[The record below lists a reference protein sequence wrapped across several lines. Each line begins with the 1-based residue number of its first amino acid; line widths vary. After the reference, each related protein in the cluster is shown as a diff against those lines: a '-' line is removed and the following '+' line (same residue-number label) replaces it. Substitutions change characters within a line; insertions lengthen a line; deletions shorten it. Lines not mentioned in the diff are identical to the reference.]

1 MLLGRQLLKQG
12 PMAKAHDPQF
22 SKLVKKL
29 INTQRP
35 QVLKS
40 LLETL
45 NPVEIS
51 NILLQ
56 LKLRHQLAVLEM
68 LDRETA
74 SEVLTNLQDSS
85 SVLESIVE
93 EMSPEQ
99 LSGFIGEMP
108 GDDAADFVS
117 MMEEDQADA
126 ILETL
131 PPKERDTLT
140 QLLQYDEE
148 SAGGLM
154 TPFVVSIL
162 KDQTVGQAIRE
173 IQAYVKKQPQFQL
186 FYTAYVVDEYR
197 HLIGTVSVTEL
208 LLADKRTLIQNL
220 MNPEVVAVDQDLDQ
234 EEVLRLAKEYDLVVV
249 PVIDKHL
256 RLIGRVTI
264 DDLVDVMAEEYHED
278 IGHFAGTGDE
288 EVSETSIIKTSRDRL
303 PWLLIGLIGG
313 FISALVMSTYENALI
328 NLPEVA
334 FFIPLVAALG
344 GSIGIQSSSIVVRGL
359 ATGAIQTSDLIVR
372 LSKELRVGFLNG
384 FICSMVLVG
393 MTWYLSQNLSMALT
407 SGTALL
413 FVVCFAAFVGSTIPI
428 LMKRMNI
435 DPALATG
442 PFITTSNDIIGIA
455 IYLAITFNFDMLS
468 LIQ

>member
-1 MLLGRQLLKQG
+1 
-12 PMAKAHDPQF
+12 MAKAHDPQF

-288 EVSETSIIKTSRDRL
+288 EVSETSIIKTSGDRL

-407 SGTALL
+407 SGIALL
-413 FVVCFAAFVGSTIPI
+413 LVVCFAAFVGSTIPI

>member
-1 MLLGRQLLKQG
+1 
-12 PMAKAHDPQF
+12 MAKAHDPQF
-22 SKLVKKL
+22 SKLVKKF

-264 DDLVDVMAEEYHED
+264 DDLVDVMEEEYHED

-413 FVVCFAAFVGSTIPI
+413 LVVCFAAFVGCTILI

>member
-51 NILLQ
+51 NILIQ

-85 SVLESIVE
+85 SVLESSVE

-313 FISALVMSTYENALI
+313 FISARVMSTYENALI

-372 LSKELRVGFLNG
+372 LSKELRVGFLTG

-407 SGTALL
+407 SGTAHQL
-413 FVVCFAAFVGSTIPI
+413 VVCFAAFVGSTIPI

-455 IYLAITFNFDMLS
+455 IYLAITFNYDMLS

>member
-1 MLLGRQLLKQG
+1 
-12 PMAKAHDPQF
+12 
-22 SKLVKKL
+22 
-29 INTQRP
+29 
-35 QVLKS
+35 
-40 LLETL
+40 
-45 NPVEIS
+45 
-51 NILLQ
+51 
-56 LKLRHQLAVLEM
+56 
-68 LDRETA
+68 
-74 SEVLTNLQDSS
+74 
-85 SVLESIVE
+85 
-93 EMSPEQ
+93 
-99 LSGFIGEMP
+99 
-108 GDDAADFVS
+108 
-117 MMEEDQADA
+117 
-126 ILETL
+126 
-131 PPKERDTLT
+131 
-140 QLLQYDEE
+140 
-148 SAGGLM
+148 
-154 TPFVVSIL
+154 
-162 KDQTVGQAIRE
+162 
-173 IQAYVKKQPQFQL
+173 
-186 FYTAYVVDEYR
+186 
-197 HLIGTVSVTEL
+197 
-208 LLADKRTLIQNL
+208 

-413 FVVCFAAFVGSTIPI
+413 LVVCFAAFVGSTIPI

-455 IYLAITFNFDMLS
+455 IYLALTFNFDMLS
-468 LIQ
+468 VIQ

>member
-1 MLLGRQLLKQG
+1 
-12 PMAKAHDPQF
+12 MAKAHDPQF

-264 DDLVDVMAEEYHED
+264 DDLVDVMEEEYHED

-313 FISALVMSTYENALI
+313 FISALVMSTYENSLI

-344 GSIGIQSSSIVVRGL
+344 GSIGIQSSSIVVRGWPPE
-359 ATGAIQTSDLIVR
+359 QSR
-372 LSKELRVGFLNG
+372 H
-384 FICSMVLVG
+384 
-393 MTWYLSQNLSMALT
+393 
-407 SGTALL
+407 
-413 FVVCFAAFVGSTIPI
+413 PI
-428 LMKRMNI
+428 
-435 DPALATG
+435 
-442 PFITTSNDIIGIA
+442 
-455 IYLAITFNFDMLS
+455 
-468 LIQ
+468 

>member
-1 MLLGRQLLKQG
+1 
-12 PMAKAHDPQF
+12 MAKAHDPQF

-407 SGTALL
+407 NGTALQL
-413 FVVCFAAFVGSTIPI
+413 VVCFAAFVGSTIPI

-455 IYLAITFNFDMLS
+455 IYLAITFNFDMFS

>member
-1 MLLGRQLLKQG
+1 
-12 PMAKAHDPQF
+12 MAKAHDPQF

-264 DDLVDVMAEEYHED
+264 DDLVDVMEEEYHED

-313 FISALVMSTYENALI
+313 FISALVMSTYENSLI

-334 FFIPLVAALG
+334 FFITLVAALG

-393 MTWYLSQNLSMALT
+393 MTWYLSQNLSMAPT

-413 FVVCFAAFVGSTIPI
+413 LVVCFADFVGSTIPI

-435 DPALATG
+435 DPALDTG
-442 PFITTSNDIIGIA
+442 PFITTSNDSI
-455 IYLAITFNFDMLS
+455 
-468 LIQ
+468 

>member
-1 MLLGRQLLKQG
+1 
-12 PMAKAHDPQF
+12 
-22 SKLVKKL
+22 
-29 INTQRP
+29 
-35 QVLKS
+35 
-40 LLETL
+40 
-45 NPVEIS
+45 
-51 NILLQ
+51 
-56 LKLRHQLAVLEM
+56 
-68 LDRETA
+68 
-74 SEVLTNLQDSS
+74 
-85 SVLESIVE
+85 
-93 EMSPEQ
+93 
-99 LSGFIGEMP
+99 
-108 GDDAADFVS
+108 
-117 MMEEDQADA
+117 
-126 ILETL
+126 
-131 PPKERDTLT
+131 
-140 QLLQYDEE
+140 
-148 SAGGLM
+148 M

-334 FFIPLVAALG
+334 FFIPLVAALVEA
-344 GSIGIQSSSIVVRGL
+344 SASSPHQLSLGL

-413 FVVCFAAFVGSTIPI
+413 LVVCFAAFVGSTIPI

>member
-1 MLLGRQLLKQG
+1 
-12 PMAKAHDPQF
+12 MAKAHDPQF

-393 MTWYLSQNLSMALT
+393 MTWYLSQNLSMALN
-407 SGTALL
+407 SGIALL
-413 FVVCFAAFVGSTIPI
+413 LVVCFAAFVGSTIPI

>member
-1 MLLGRQLLKQG
+1 
-12 PMAKAHDPQF
+12 MAKAHDPQF

-56 LKLRHQLAVLEM
+56 LKLRHQLVVLEM

-148 SAGGLM
+148 SAG
-154 TPFVVSIL
+154 V
-162 KDQTVGQAIRE
+162 
-173 IQAYVKKQPQFQL
+173 
-186 FYTAYVVDEYR
+186 
-197 HLIGTVSVTEL
+197 
-208 LLADKRTLIQNL
+208 
-220 MNPEVVAVDQDLDQ
+220 
-234 EEVLRLAKEYDLVVV
+234 
-249 PVIDKHL
+249 
-256 RLIGRVTI
+256 
-264 DDLVDVMAEEYHED
+264 
-278 IGHFAGTGDE
+278 
-288 EVSETSIIKTSRDRL
+288 
-303 PWLLIGLIGG
+303 
-313 FISALVMSTYENALI
+313 
-328 NLPEVA
+328 
-334 FFIPLVAALG
+334 
-344 GSIGIQSSSIVVRGL
+344 
-359 ATGAIQTSDLIVR
+359 
-372 LSKELRVGFLNG
+372 
-384 FICSMVLVG
+384 
-393 MTWYLSQNLSMALT
+393 
-407 SGTALL
+407 
-413 FVVCFAAFVGSTIPI
+413 
-428 LMKRMNI
+428 
-435 DPALATG
+435 
-442 PFITTSNDIIGIA
+442 
-455 IYLAITFNFDMLS
+455 
-468 LIQ
+468 

>member
-1 MLLGRQLLKQG
+1 
-12 PMAKAHDPQF
+12 MAKAHDPQF

-413 FVVCFAAFVGSTIPI
+413 LFVCFAAFVGSTIPI

>member
-1 MLLGRQLLKQG
+1 
-12 PMAKAHDPQF
+12 MAKAHDPQF

-56 LKLRHQLAVLEM
+56 LKLGHQLAVLEM

-140 QLLQYDEE
+140 QILQYDEE

-154 TPFVVSIL
+154 P
-162 KDQTVGQAIRE
+162 
-173 IQAYVKKQPQFQL
+173 P
-186 FYTAYVVDEYR
+186 
-197 HLIGTVSVTEL
+197 
-208 LLADKRTLIQNL
+208 
-220 MNPEVVAVDQDLDQ
+220 
-234 EEVLRLAKEYDLVVV
+234 VL
-249 PVIDKHL
+249 
-256 RLIGRVTI
+256 
-264 DDLVDVMAEEYHED
+264 
-278 IGHFAGTGDE
+278 
-288 EVSETSIIKTSRDRL
+288 
-303 PWLLIGLIGG
+303 
-313 FISALVMSTYENALI
+313 
-328 NLPEVA
+328 
-334 FFIPLVAALG
+334 
-344 GSIGIQSSSIVVRGL
+344 
-359 ATGAIQTSDLIVR
+359 
-372 LSKELRVGFLNG
+372 
-384 FICSMVLVG
+384 
-393 MTWYLSQNLSMALT
+393 
-407 SGTALL
+407 
-413 FVVCFAAFVGSTIPI
+413 
-428 LMKRMNI
+428 
-435 DPALATG
+435 
-442 PFITTSNDIIGIA
+442 
-455 IYLAITFNFDMLS
+455 
-468 LIQ
+468 

>member
-1 MLLGRQLLKQG
+1 
-12 PMAKAHDPQF
+12 
-22 SKLVKKL
+22 
-29 INTQRP
+29 
-35 QVLKS
+35 
-40 LLETL
+40 
-45 NPVEIS
+45 
-51 NILLQ
+51 
-56 LKLRHQLAVLEM
+56 
-68 LDRETA
+68 
-74 SEVLTNLQDSS
+74 
-85 SVLESIVE
+85 
-93 EMSPEQ
+93 
-99 LSGFIGEMP
+99 MP

-117 MMEEDQADA
+117 KMEEEQADA
-126 ILETL
+126 LLETL
-131 PPKERDTLT
+131 PEKERDTLT

-162 KDQTVGQAIRE
+162 KDQTVGQATRE
-173 IQAYVKKQPQFQL
+173 IQTYVKKQPQFQL

-208 LLADKRTLIQNL
+208 LLADKRTLIQNM

-256 RLIGRVTI
+256 RLIGRITI
-264 DDLVDVMAEEYHED
+264 DDLVDVMEEEHHED

-288 EVSETSIIKTSRDRL
+288 EVSETSVIKTSRDRL

-313 FISALVMSTYENALI
+313 FASALLMSTYENSLI

-359 ATGAIQTSDLIVR
+359 ATGAIQTTDLIVR

-384 FICSMVLVG
+384 MVCSIVLVG

-413 FVVCFAAFVGSTIPI
+413 LVVCFAALVGSTIPI

-442 PFITTSNDIIGIA
+442 PFITTANDIIGIA
-455 IYLAITFNFDMLS
+455 IYLGITFNFDMLS
-468 LIQ
+468 LIH

>member
-1 MLLGRQLLKQG
+1 
-12 PMAKAHDPQF
+12 MAKAHDPQF

-234 EEVLRLAKEYDLVVV
+234 EEVLRLSKEYDLVVV

-264 DDLVDVMAEEYHED
+264 DDLVDVMEEEYHED

-313 FISALVMSTYENALI
+313 FISALVMSTYENSLI

-413 FVVCFAAFVGSTIPI
+413 LVVCFSAFVGSTIPI

>member
-1 MLLGRQLLKQG
+1 
-12 PMAKAHDPQF
+12 MAKAHDPQF

-108 GDDAADFVS
+108 RDDAADFVS
-117 MMEEDQADA
+117 KMEEDQADA

-384 FICSMVLVG
+384 FICSMVLIG

-407 SGTALL
+407 SGIALL
-413 FVVCFAAFVGSTIPI
+413 LVVCFAAFVGSTIPI

>member
-1 MLLGRQLLKQG
+1 
-12 PMAKAHDPQF
+12 MAKAHDPQF

-413 FVVCFAAFVGSTIPI
+413 LVVCFAAFVRSTIPI

>member
-264 DDLVDVMAEEYHED
+264 DDLVDVMEEEYHED

-313 FISALVMSTYENALI
+313 FISALVMSTYENSLI

-407 SGTALL
+407 SGIALL
-413 FVVCFAAFVGSTIPI
+413 LVVCFAAFVGSTIPI

>member
-1 MLLGRQLLKQG
+1 
-12 PMAKAHDPQF
+12 MAKAHDPQF

-288 EVSETSIIKTSRDRL
+288 EVSETSIIKTSKDRL

-407 SGTALL
+407 SGAALL
-413 FVVCFAAFVGSTIPI
+413 LVVCFAAFVGSTIPI

>member
-413 FVVCFAAFVGSTIPI
+413 LVVCFATFVGSTIPI